1 MADFSDV
8 YEKVKSCLIDSCG
21 LNEEEIELEK
31 TLMDDLGIDSIDL
44 LDLIYTLE
52 KQYAISIEV
61 GEFAKLAAK
70 EMGNVPFEKDNIIT
84 DEGLRILHDFIG
96 ESQRAKIKKG
106 LTVQELP
113 LLFTVHSI
121 CTLVIKK
128 LAAEGR

>member
-1 MADFSDV
+1 MADFGDV
-8 YEKVKSCLIDSCG
+8 YEKVKVCLIDSCG
-21 LNEEEIELEK
+21 LNEEEIDLEM

-52 KQYAISIEV
+52 KQYGITIEV
-61 GEFAKLAAK
+61 GELAKLAAK
-70 EMGNVPFEKDNIIT
+70 EMGDAPFERDNIIT
-84 DEGLRILHDFIG
+84 DEGLRILQDFIG
-96 ESQRAKIKKG
+96 ESQKEKLKKG